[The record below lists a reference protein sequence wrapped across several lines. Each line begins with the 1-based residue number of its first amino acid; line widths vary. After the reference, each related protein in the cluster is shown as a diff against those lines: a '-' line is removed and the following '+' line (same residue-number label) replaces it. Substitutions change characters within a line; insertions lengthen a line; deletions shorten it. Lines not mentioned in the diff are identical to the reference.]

1 MQINIG
7 LIEATQRL
15 INANEG
21 LIATKQGLIDA
32 NNRII
37 SIIVMLIDRIDKIIK
52 HAPEYVDRV
61 WKELVGLYSP
71 PLVRAEI
78 FMARNVADQPVFV
91 SLKENIHSEIDR
103 CILEQQATDPEFDE
117 YWEELSSM
125 EEFTGWYIPLMAIAC
140 ILMLVFEILVVAGF
154 CHSRLGGR

>member
-1 MQINIG
+1 MQIDKG
-7 LIEATQRL
+7 LMEATQRL

-21 LIATKQGLIDA
+21 FVATKQGLIDA
-32 NNRII
+32 NNRGMDT
-37 SIIVMLIDRIDKIIK
+37 IVTFIDRIDNIIK
-52 HAPEYVDRV
+52 HTPEHADRA
-61 WKELVGLYSP
+61 WKDFVGLYRTS
-71 PLVRAEI
+71 LVRAEI
-78 FMARNVADQPVFV
+78 SIARYVADQPFFV
-91 SLKENIHSEIDR
+91 SLKEIIHSEIDR

-140 ILMLVFEILVVAGF
+140 ILMLVFEILVAGF